1 MPVTEATRYDHIVET
16 ACPLDC
22 PDSCSLAVSVN
33 EGKVV
38 RIDGSRRNPIT
49 SGYICAKVR
58 RFGERMYGD
67 ARLLHPGVRRGPKG
81 SGLFGRVTWD
91 EALDQIADRMRRI
104 RDQWGGE
111 AILPFSYGGSNGL
124 LSQDTTDARLFR
136 RFGSSRLART
146 VCAAPSG
153 TANQAMYGKMIPVA
167 FDDYV
172 HARLI
177 VIWGANPSV
186 SGIHLVPHVRE
197 AQKRGAKLVVIDPRQ
212 TPLARQADLHL
223 AVQPGTDVV
232 VALALHRYLFEEGHA
247 DEAFLARAA
256 HGADQ
261 LRERARP
268 WTFDKAAQ
276 VARVDEAALT
286 RFAELYATSSPALIR
301 CGWGVERNR
310 NGGNAILAILGLP
323 AVAGKFG
330 VRGGGYAMSASSAW
344 NITRTWIGAE
354 EPETRVVNM
363 NHLGRALTEY
373 DAPPVQMLFVYNAN
387 PAVTV
392 PDQNRVLK
400 GLGREDLFTVV
411 FDQVMT
417 DTAAWADV
425 VLPATTF
432 LEAHDFA
439 KGYGS
444 LSLQLVR
451 PVVDAIGEA
460 RPNVEVFGDL
470 CRLLGLE
477 EPQDSA
483 DELEHLMEL
492 LDALPGTAGQQ
503 LREREIAE
511 LPCGSHPVQFVD
523 VFPNTPDGKVN
534 LFPADLE
541 RDMIGELYVFQP
553 LAADR
558 YPLTLISP
566 ASDKTVTSMLGELA
580 RGPAHLV
587 MHPEDSAARGL
598 KEEDEVR
605 IFNDRGEVRCLLT
618 VEPTIRPGT
627 VSLPKGLWRKSTLN
641 GATATALAPDTLT
654 DLGGGACFNDAR
666 VEVERVS

>member
-1 MPVTEATRYDHIVET
+1 
-16 ACPLDC
+16 
-22 PDSCSLAVSVN
+22 
-33 EGKVV
+33 
-38 RIDGSRRNPIT
+38 
-49 SGYICAKVR
+49 
-58 RFGERMYGD
+58 
-67 ARLLHPGVRRGPKG
+67 
-81 SGLFGRVTWD
+81 
-91 EALDQIADRMRRI
+91 
-104 RDQWGGE
+104 
-111 AILPFSYGGSNGL
+111 
-124 LSQDTTDARLFR
+124 
-136 RFGSSRLART
+136 
-146 VCAAPSG
+146 
-153 TANQAMYGKMIPVA
+153 KMTPVA

-186 SGIHLVPHVRE
+186 SGIHLVPYVRE
-197 AQKRGAKLVVIDPRQ
+197 ARKRGATLVVIDPRR

-223 AVQPGTDVV
+223 AVRPGTDLV
-232 VALALHRYLFEEGHA
+232 VALALHRYLFEEGRV
-247 DEAFLARAA
+247 DERFLADATE
-256 HGADQ
+256 GADR

-268 WTFDKAAQ
+268 WTFDHAAQ
-276 VARVDEAALT
+276 VAGVDQAALS
-286 RFAELYATSSPALIR
+286 RFAELYASSSPALIR

-310 NGGNAILAILGLP
+310 NGGNAVLAILGLP

-330 VRGGGYAMSASSAW
+330 VRGGGYGMSASSSW
-344 NITRTWIGAE
+344 NITRSWIGAD
-354 EPETRVVNM
+354 EPDTRVVNM

-373 DAPPVQMLFVYNAN
+373 DAPPVKLLFVYNAN
-387 PAVTV
+387 PAVTI

-400 GLGREDLFTVV
+400 GLAREDLFTVV

-417 DTAAWADV
+417 DTAAWADI

-432 LEAHDFA
+432 LEAYDFA

-444 LSLQLVR
+444 LSLQLVQ
-451 PVVDAIGEA
+451 PVVDAIGDA

-470 CRLLGLE
+470 CRRLDLE
-477 EPQDSA
+477 DARDSK

-492 LDALPGTAGQQ
+492 LDALPATTGQQ

-534 LFPADLE
+534 LFPAQLE

-553 LAADR
+553 QADR

-566 ASDKTVTSMLGELA
+566 ASDRTVTSMLGELA
-580 RGPAHLV
+580 TRTAHLV

-605 IFNDRGEVRCLLT
+605 VYNDRGEVRCLLT

-641 GATATALAPDTLT
+641 GATTTALVPDTLT

-666 VEVERVS
+666 VEVERGEEP